1 MEKEEF
7 FEKLSILI
15 RNRNFSEIDKI
26 IKKFKD
32 EKNFEMISLSS
43 QVFINLDEF
52 NEAIKILDTIKDK
65 YFENGEFCIRYA
77 MALYNSNRED
87 KALEWFKKAK

>member
-52 NEAIKILDTIKDK
+52 NEAIKLGV
-65 YFENGEFCIRYA
+65 YFGC
-77 MALYNSNRED
+77 LY
-87 KALEWFKKAK
+87 LY